1 MKKQEIYVSCVEPEN
16 GSPSVAAMVFG
27 QEEDLAKTFVVF
39 CSGGNPIECRPVEI
53 LEVRWGNLP
62 VQKVGYVRIFVDPSY
77 LNCEMSVYSVI
88 KTSDDDSIK
97 SRPFRFRI

>member
-88 KTSDDDSIK
+88 KTSDDTAK
-97 SRPFRFRI
+97 SKSFRFRM